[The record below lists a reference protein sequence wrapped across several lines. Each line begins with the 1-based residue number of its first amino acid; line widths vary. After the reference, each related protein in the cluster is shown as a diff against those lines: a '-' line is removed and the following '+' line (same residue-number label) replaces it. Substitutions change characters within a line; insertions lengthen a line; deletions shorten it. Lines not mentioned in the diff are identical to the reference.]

1 MNMNEDEYKGRL
13 VINEG
18 DTKGIRI
25 AETYWQP
32 RNWAPIASSSPT
44 LVNLLSTPSKT
55 MATTL
60 QARQCDIK
68 PTVPTEPLLMSSSHS
83 LQLGRMSPVSPQC
96 YGCMALTCI
105 CSTKD
110 QGEYQELENDN
121 KPDHLRLSLFG
132 KVFKHKI
139 EDDADSRSWCINSKK
154 RRERRRTGK
163 RDRPEDVIPYDEDE
177 EKCYGRWLKKLHRE
191 NPGRIKESRTNRNLC
206 STAEQPLPPT
216 SKPLLPSSRRVT
228 LSKRVTSL
236 TTHCY
241 GRNMIVDLD
250 KTVPLDDIKSNC
262 RCDTA
267 PAPLRISTPYQ
278 INNRSRIKESLAGLT
293 TLTRLKKYW
302 PAQDQGHRE
311 QAQSQSH
318 QDRTNPCTPTQ
329 VENRL
334 PSSVPLPGFGS
345 LRKPWRN

>member
-1 MNMNEDEYKGRL
+1 MNMNEDEYEGRL

-18 DTKGIRI
+18 ETKGIRI

-32 RNWAPIASSSPT
+32 RNWAPIASSCPT
-44 LVNLLSTPSKT
+44 LVNLLSTPFKT
-55 MATTL
+55 TATTL
-60 QARQCDIK
+60 QARQWDIK

-132 KVFKHKI
+132 KVFKHEI
-139 EDDADSRSWCINSKK
+139 EDDANYRSWCINSEK
-154 RRERRRTGK
+154 RWERRRTGK

-177 EKCYGRWLKKLHRE
+177 EKCYKRWLEKLHRE
-191 NPGRIKESRTNRNLC
+191 NPEKMEKLYRENPERIKESRTNRNLC
-206 STAEQPLPPT
+206 STAEQPLLPA
-216 SKPLLPSSRRVT
+216 SKPLLSSSRRVT

-236 TTHCY
+236 TTHCC

-250 KTVPLDDIKSNC
+250 KTVPLDNIKSNC
-262 RCDTA
+262 ICDTA
-267 PAPLRISTPYQ
+267 PVPLSIRTPYQ
-278 INNRSRIKESLAGLT
+278 INNRSRIRESLAGLT

-302 PAQDQGHRE
+302 PAQDQGH
-311 QAQSQSH
+311 
-318 QDRTNPCTPTQ
+318 
-329 VENRL
+329 
-334 PSSVPLPGFGS
+334 
-345 LRKPWRN
+345 